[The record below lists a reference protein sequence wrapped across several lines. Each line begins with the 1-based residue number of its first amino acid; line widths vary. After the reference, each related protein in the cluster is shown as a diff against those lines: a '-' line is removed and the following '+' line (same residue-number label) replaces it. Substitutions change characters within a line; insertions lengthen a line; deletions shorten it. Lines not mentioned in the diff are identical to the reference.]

1 MVGYGDN
8 GNGTY
13 YLDSGKMQENL
24 EKAIEDAEIEIMNA
38 KTVVCRAAER
48 EYHTSGIYTYYI
60 VEEQKKEISICAI
73 SSTDKKVVIPSELD
87 GYQVSRIG
95 YPEGDHYEEAK
106 KLGGDIAQCME
117 ELVIPDTVKRV
128 QALSF
133 YECKNYPR

>member
-60 VEEQKKEISICAI
+60 VEGQKKRYLFVRFLQRIRRL
-73 SSTDKKVVIPSELD
+73 SSHL
-87 GYQVSRIG
+87 
-95 YPEGDHYEEAK
+95 
-106 KLGGDIAQCME
+106 
-117 ELVIPDTVKRV
+117 
-128 QALSF
+128 
-133 YECKNYPR
+133 N